1 MIKKLLQP
9 FVILW
14 VWINYENRHSDALGH
29 LLFSLPE
36 LKCTLS
42 DYVSV
47 LLKKKKSFFNT
58 SITNLFTVESYLRV
72 SVKTEV

>member
-1 MIKKLLQP
+1 MIEKLLQP

-47 LLKKKKSFFNT
+47 LLKKKSFFNT
-58 SITNLFTVESYLRV
+58 SVTNLFTVESFRV